1 MAAAAAAQS
10 KSMAS
15 MAKRFCSKTCNICV
29 GTGKGQGG
37 MAKTC
42 KGDRSKKCQTSSKV
56 TAHSCARLGEENVH
70 KEAATG
76 PGDGGGGGGG
86 GDGGWNCTTKDLIP
100 CWGCLGMGPSAKEKL
115 FPKLGASHFAP
126 FQPSPYESVMSRVH
140 VAPSATANG
149 TLEVYGAPPLSVVP
163 SEQARLQPTSL
174 APDPLEQ
181 VIVKKIVGVGGDG
194 GGASGG
200 GDKDRESLQ
209 TATSSSTR

>member
-42 KGDRSKKCQTSSKV
+42 KGDRSKKCKTSSKV

-76 PGDGGGGGGG
+76 PGDGGGGGG
-86 GDGGWNCTTKDLIP
+86 DSVPVPFDFAAALIVMHQAVCSHS
-100 CWGCLGMGPSAKEKL
+100 CWACA
-115 FPKLGASHFAP
+115 H
-126 FQPSPYESVMSRVH
+126 
-140 VAPSATANG
+140 
-149 TLEVYGAPPLSVVP
+149 
-163 SEQARLQPTSL
+163 
-174 APDPLEQ
+174 
-181 VIVKKIVGVGGDG
+181 
-194 GGASGG
+194 
-200 GDKDRESLQ
+200 
-209 TATSSSTR
+209 

>member
-1 MAAAAAAQS
+1 M
-10 KSMAS
+10 
-15 MAKRFCSKTCNICV
+15 
-29 GTGKGQGG
+29 GDGDGLGDGG
-37 MAKTC
+37 
-42 KGDRSKKCQTSSKV
+42 GGVDV
-56 TAHSCARLGEENVH
+56 I
-70 KEAATG
+70 ATG
-76 PGDGGGGGGG
+76 ESGGGGDGGGGDGDGGDGGGNGGDGGDGGGGDGDGGGNGGDGGDGGDGGNDGGGGGGG
-86 GDGGWNCTTKDLIP
+86 GDGGWNCTTKDLVP

-200 GDKDRESLQ
+200 GDKGRESLQ